1 MTLQSKLYPLLDD
14 KSLLDNVSPN
24 YRFMNRSLTNSIGE
38 FYTGVRFSKSVRHRS
53 NEYINYSGSKPISDI
68 YIFSMFDLNS
78 NINVL

>member
-53 NEYINYSGSKPISDI
+53 NSILIIVVVNLYRIST
-68 YIFSMFDLNS
+68 YFQCLT
-78 NINVL
+78 